1 MSYGYHGKILHVNL
15 TTGKVEVEEP
25 DETFYR
31 QYVGGSAMGAYYLLK
46 HTPPGADPLG
56 PENTLSLMIGPIT
69 GVPISGQSRVAATAK
84 SPLTG
89 LVGESTAG
97 GFWPAEL
104 KFAGFDGIVIHGR
117 AERPVYLW
125 VHDGEAELRDAAH
138 LWGQF
143 TADVEDAIRKE
154 LDDKR
159 VRVLQCGPA
168 AEKGVRFGALI
179 NNANRVNGR
188 GGMGT
193 VMASKNLKAV
203 AVRGRNRPE
212 LADPEA
218 VKALAKWGADHVG
231 DGFITATTV
240 LFQQK
245 EGGLPTRN
253 WASGVFEGAEAIDG
267 RRMIE
272 TIQKKR
278 DTCFACATR
287 CKCVVEITE
296 GPFLVD
302 PRYGGPEYE
311 TLATMGSY
319 CGVSDLAAIARA
331 NQLCNM
337 YGMDTIS
344 CGATIAWAM
353 DCFEQGL
360 LTPEDTGG
368 VSSQYPGVGAGLAL
382 AHKGDRKGSP
392 LPIEKIPGGV
402 LRFGD
407 AEALVSAVE
416 CIGKRKGFGRV
427 LGEGSVRAAEILGV
441 GQDLVVA
448 VKGRELPAHM
458 PQVKRGMALIY
469 AVNPGG
475 ADHTVFEH
483 DTSYIYNAER
493 IAALGLL
500 HPQPADVLNAE
511 KVRYSLYTQR
521 LTSYIDSLCLC
532 WFVFGGDWQLYDT
545 SQTVEVVRAVT
556 GWNVSLWELMKV
568 GERRLNLLRAFNA
581 REGVGAEAD
590 TVPLK
595 LLVPLQG
602 GPSDGVAVTAEEV
615 EAAKALYYQMAGW
628 DEDGRPTRAKL
639 EELALGWVADE
650 LGL

>member
-1 MSYGYHGKILHVNL
+1 MPYGYHGEILHVDL
-15 TTGKVEVEEP
+15 TTGKLEVEEP

-31 QYVGGSAMGAYYLLK
+31 KYMGGSAMGTYYLLK

-56 PENTLSLMIGPIT
+56 PENTLSLMVGPIT

-84 SPLTG
+84 SPLSG
-89 LVGESTAG
+89 LAGESAGG

-104 KFAGFDGIVIHGR
+104 KFAGFDGIVLHGR
-117 AERPVYLW
+117 AEQPIYLW

-143 TADVEDAIRKE
+143 TADVEDAIREE
-154 LDDKR
+154 LGDR
-159 VRVLQCGPA
+159 RIQVLQCGPA
-168 AEKGVRFGALI
+168 AENGVRFGALI
-179 NNANRVNGR
+179 NNANRANGR

-203 AVRGRNRPE
+203 VVRGHNRPE

-218 VKALAKWGADHVG
+218 VKALAKWGAEHAGEGWVLG
-231 DGFITATTV
+231 TAGSV
-240 LFQQK
+240 LPQSK
-245 EGGLPTRN
+245 TGGLPTRN
-253 WASGVFEGAEAIDG
+253 WSSGTFEGAEAISG
-267 RRMIE
+267 ERIVE
-272 TIQKKR
+272 TIQKAR
-278 DTCFACATR
+278 DTCFGCVVR
-287 CKCVVEITE
+287 CKSVVEVTG
-296 GPFLVD
+296 GPFPVD

-360 LTPEDTGG
+360 LTPEDTDG
-368 VSSQYPGVGAGLAL
+368 V
-382 AHKGDRKGSP
+382 
-392 LPIEKIPGGV
+392 V
-402 LRFGD
+402 LRFGN
-407 AEALVSAVE
+407 AEALVQMVE
-416 CIGKRKGFGRV
+416 RIGEREGFGRV

-441 GQDLVVA
+441 GHDLVVA

-458 PQVKRGMALIY
+458 PQVKRGLALIY

-483 DTSYIYNAER
+483 DPSYIDQAER
-493 IAALGLL
+493 LAALDLL
-500 HPQPADVLNAE
+500 DPQPADVLNAE
-511 KVRYSLYTQR
+511 KVRYALYTQIVNSC
-521 LTSYIDSLCLC
+521 TDSVCLC
-532 WFVFGGDWQLYDT
+532 WFVFGGAWQLYDT
-545 SQTVEVVRAVT
+545 SQIVKVIRAVT

-590 TVPLK
+590 TVPPK
-595 LLVPLQG
+595 LLIPLQG
-602 GPSDGVAVTAEEV
+602 GASDGVTVTAEEV
-615 EAAKALYYQMAGW
+615 ETAKSLYYQMAGW
-628 DEDGRPTRAKL
+628 DENGHPTRAKL